1 LKSPQVWLGLVFGA
15 IGLTLAFWGVS
26 LADLGDAFRSMQLLW
41 LLPIGVVFMLQ
52 QVLRASRQLILT
64 RPLAPTMTW
73 RNSFSILCISFFFI
87 NTLPARLGEL
97 LRPALFWEREEI
109 PLGAGFGV
117 VFIERLLDLL
127 FTLIV
132 LWMVIAYVPLQ
143 SEHLPFG
150 GQQIPVVEWASAV
163 LLRVVPAIL
172 ASVAVLWF
180 FGGRIVS
187 ALERWGQSSSTP
199 RVSRFLEFSAR
210 FAATF
215 VESLDTLRDPRRLFG
230 VLGYTFVIWTMT
242 GVMYVWLAIALGIE
256 DLVGYGEGMGVLVIT
271 MLATALPAPPGFA
284 GVYEAAA
291 RGALLLFG
299 VAGGHLDA
307 VAVAFALVIHWWQ
320 FTVQATSAFY
330 FLWVDGLSMERVKD
344 LMRRAR
350 TGELAGG

>member
-1 LKSPQVWLGLVFGA
+1 MNSPKIWLGLLFGA
-15 IGLTLAFWGVS
+15 IGLALAFWGVS
-26 LADLGDAFRSMQLLW
+26 LGDLAEAFRTMELFW

-64 RPLAPTMTW
+64 RPLAPEMTW

-97 LRPALFWEREEI
+97 LRPALFWQRESI
-109 PLGAGFGV
+109 PIGAGFGV
-117 VFIERLLDLL
+117 VFIERLIDLL

-132 LWMVIAYVPLQ
+132 LWMVIAWVPLH

-172 ASVAVLWF
+172 TVVLALAF
-180 FGGRIVS
+180 FGRRIV
-187 ALERWGQSSSTP
+187 ALLERWTEGREAG
-199 RVSRFLEFSAR
+199 RVRTLLTLGAR
-210 FAATF
+210 FATTF
-215 VESLDTLRDPRRLFG
+215 VDALHTLRDPRRLFG
-230 VLGYTFVIWTMT
+230 VLAYTFVIWTMT
-242 GVMYVWLAIALGIE
+242 GFMYIWLATALGVEHLI
-256 DLVGYGEGMGVLVIT
+256 GYGEGMGILVIT

-307 VAVAFALVIHWWQ
+307 VAVAYALVIHWWQ
-320 FTVQATSAFY
+320 FIVQSTSAFY
-330 FLWVDGLSMERVKD
+330 FLWVDGLSLDRVRQ
-344 LMRRAR
+344 LMRQAR
-350 TGELAGG
+350 TGEGAGS